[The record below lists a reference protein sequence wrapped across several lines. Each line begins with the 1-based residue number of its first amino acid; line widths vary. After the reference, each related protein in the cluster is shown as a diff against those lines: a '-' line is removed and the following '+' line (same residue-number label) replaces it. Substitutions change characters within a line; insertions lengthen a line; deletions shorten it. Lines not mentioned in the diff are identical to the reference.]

1 VSPDYPAKTNNRQ
14 VEKRPVAIQAKF
26 GSAATN
32 EVTRRV
38 ARAVDFD
45 EFEDET
51 AGAELEIATLYRRKL
66 AGLRHMPRS
75 ERPLARRA
83 MREWYRL
90 ALRAIREKRA
100 VERHARRTLRQLF
113 KLELR

>member
-1 VSPDYPAKTNNRQ
+1 VSPDYTAKDNNWR
-14 VEKRPVAIQAKF
+14 VEKRPVVIQAKF
-26 GSAATN
+26 GSTATN
-32 EVTRRV
+32 DVTRRV

-66 AGLRHMPRS
+66 AGLRYLPRN

-83 MREWYRL
+83 VREWYRS

-100 VERHARRTLRQLF
+100 TERHAMRTLRQLF

>member
-1 VSPDYPAKTNNRQ
+1 VSPDYPAKENNRQ
-14 VEKRPVAIQAKF
+14 VEKRPVAMLSKF

-32 EVTRRV
+32 EVTRR
-38 ARAVDFD
+38 AVRPIEFD
-45 EFEDET
+45 EFDDET
-51 AGAELEIATLYRRKL
+51 SGAELEIATLYRRKL
-66 AGLRHMPRS
+66 AGLRYLPRN
-75 ERPLARRA
+75 ERPPARRA

-100 VERHARRTLRQLF
+100 IERHARRTLRQLF